1 MVGSNEREKIGYF
14 NFASKV
20 KGGFK
25 MSRFRELF
33 FVLFR
38 LEKRREK

>member
-1 MVGSNEREKIGYF
+1 VLQQILGRILAMVGSNEREKIGYF

-25 MSRFRELF
+25 MSRF
-33 FVLFR
+33 
-38 LEKRREK
+38 